1 MYQHR
6 VDVFAERMLGYTLDA
21 KQMEILGCGYDEIQ
35 MLWSRQTGKTEL
47 VAMIAAHGAVFDM
60 PLTLIVSGGERQAQI
75 VQDRVTEHVRRLGR
89 DSEAEWQDLPHHSGY
104 APADVFAE
112 RIEIVRCSAR
122 LLQLGNDHRVV
133 SAPASP
139 ATIRGFSPHRIIM
152 DECAYV
158 HGLVYEAI
166 RPMRA
171 VTAAQLICSSSAGAQ
186 QGWFWDWWN
195 QSDDGRFKS
204 EYRADECLRITQ
216 REPAFLPRERA
227 RLTPAIYGREYENK
241 FLPAQ
246 GTLLSA
252 GQLGDIFDYG
262 VLPLAPELEMLSED
276 VQPFATNGHSGG

>member
-1 MYQHR
+1 VIECEIGTRREVSFMYQHR

-139 ATIRGFSPHRIIM
+139 ATIRGFIEPMSVCASPRGSPHSCR
-152 DECAYV
+152 V
-158 HGLVYEAI
+158 SG
-166 RPMRA
+166 
-171 VTAAQLICSSSAGAQ
+171 
-186 QGWFWDWWN
+186 
-195 QSDDGRFKS
+195 
-204 EYRADECLRITQ
+204 
-216 REPAFLPRERA
+216 PA
-227 RLTPAIYGREYENK
+227 
-241 FLPAQ
+241 
-246 GTLLSA
+246 
-252 GQLGDIFDYG
+252 
-262 VLPLAPELEMLSED
+262 
-276 VQPFATNGHSGG
+276 